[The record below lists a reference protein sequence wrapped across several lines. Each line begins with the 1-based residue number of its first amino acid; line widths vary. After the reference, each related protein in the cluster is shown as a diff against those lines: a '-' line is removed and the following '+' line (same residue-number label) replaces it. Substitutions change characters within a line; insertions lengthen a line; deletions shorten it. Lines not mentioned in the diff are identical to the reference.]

1 MERQPNPRQYDH
13 LLRLVHLGKEFV
25 MVVAAFVLSII
36 AIVLI
41 VLMYVGIF

>member
-1 MERQPNPRQYDH
+1 
-13 LLRLVHLGKEFV
+13 